1 MPTDTEKPTT
11 SLLVETTW
19 GTGPSLPASST
30 EAPFS
35 YDRGDMERDLVE
47 MQDFLYPLVV
57 MEPAHYSVSRDS
69 EGSQGTTSTTQLFQN
84 PSWVHKS

>member
-1 MPTDTEKPTT
+1 M
-11 SLLVETTW
+11 
-19 GTGPSLPASST
+19 GTGSSLPASST

-57 MEPAHYSVSRDS
+57 REPAHYSVSRDS
-69 EGSQGTTSTTQLFQN
+69 EGSQSTTSTTAVISEPLLGQQKLRGN
-84 PSWVHKS
+84 LAVMT